1 MAQVSNIHTS
11 PPASRHPGR
20 GDGCSPAIG
29 GETLGFPFESF
40 LLSPFLWVLHLDR
53 RFQHFPRKKLLMVQ
67 KCGGCTTLEVRGF
80 IPLFTRFVKYSSLLK
95 FYSMKNGPLPNYSWL
110 GVVPCR
116 PKKRLGPRKMVA
128 YLQMA
133 LILKITPKWK
143 KTSVTRMFCWI
154 C

>member
-11 PPASRHPGR
+11 PLASRHPGR

-29 GETLGFPFESF
+29 GETLGFPFESS
-40 LLSPFLWVLHLDR
+40 LSSPFLWVSS
-53 RFQHFPRKKLLMVQ
+53 FGSEVPTFSKKKLLMLQ

-95 FYSMKNGPLPNYSWL
+95 FFSMKNGPLPNYSWL
-110 GVVPCR
+110 ESSLPS
-116 PKKRLGPRKMVA
+116 KKKVGPWKMVA

-143 KTSVTRMFCWI
+143 KTSVTRVFCWVR
-154 C
+154 